1 MKILL
6 TNDDGIESLGLKAL
20 EERLKAD
27 HEIWVVAPDTERS
40 GTSHGITLKDAV
52 KMKAAGE
59 NRYSLDGTPA
69 DCVLYSF
76 LGAIPAKPDIVVSGI
91 NLGPNLGTDI
101 IYSGTVAAAREAALK
116 SIPGIAVSLDAK
128 GPPYHFELAAEF
140 IARNLELLAGLWH
153 PDHFININVPNTGDL
168 STGYCITHPSRRLY
182 KDGLERFESPGGDI
196 YLFLKGAMPHAEPEE
211 NSDWE
216 AVTGG
221 RISVSPVYLHPINHE
236 YDEAYHEVRL
246 RRAR

>member
-6 TNDDGIESLGLKAL
+6 TNDDGIQSLGLTAL
-20 EERLKAD
+20 EETLKRD

-40 GTSHGITLKDAV
+40 GTSHGITLKNAV
-52 KMKAAGE
+52 KMRKAGE
-59 NRYSLDGTPA
+59 RRFSLDGTPA

-76 LGAIPAKPDIVVSGI
+76 LGAIPVKPDIVVSGI

-116 SIPGIAVSLDAK
+116 AIPGIAVSLDAK
-128 GPPYHFELAAEF
+128 APPYHFELAAEF
-140 IARNLELLAGLWH
+140 TARNLELLAGLWH
-153 PDHFININVPNTGDL
+153 PDHFININVPNSGDL
-168 STGYCITHPSRRLY
+168 STGYLITHPSRRLY
-182 KDGLERFESPGGDI
+182 KDGLAQSDSPGGDT
-196 YLFLKGAMPHAEPEE
+196 YLFLKGAVPHAEPED

-221 RISVSPVYLHPINHE
+221 KISVSPVYLHPINHE
-236 YDEAYHEVRL
+236 YDRAYHE
-246 RRAR
+246 ARFRTAR